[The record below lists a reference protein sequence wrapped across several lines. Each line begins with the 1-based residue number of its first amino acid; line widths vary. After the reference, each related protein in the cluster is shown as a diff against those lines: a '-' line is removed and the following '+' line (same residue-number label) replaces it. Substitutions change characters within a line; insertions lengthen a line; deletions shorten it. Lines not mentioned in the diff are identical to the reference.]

1 MTKQDIIASI
11 HEVLVNTLAVPH
23 LAAFSESARLNE
35 ELYLDSVM
43 VLQLLVHLEL
53 DLGFSIPEE
62 VLTEKQFATVGALA
76 EFLMALPRSATASG
90 RRSGG
95 AA

>member
-11 HEVLVNTLAVPH
+11 HEVLVNTMAVPH
-23 LAAFSESARLNE
+23 LGAFSESARLNE

-76 EFLMALPRSATASG
+76 EFLMALPRSPADGG
-90 RRSGG
+90 RRPGG
-95 AA
+95 EA

>member
-1 MTKQDIIASI
+1 MTKQEIIASI
-11 HEVLVNTLAVPH
+11 REVLANTMGVPH
-23 LAAFSESARLNE
+23 LAAFSEGARLNE

-62 VLTEKQFATVGALA
+62 LLTDKQFATVGGLA
-76 EFLMALPRSATASG
+76 EFLMALPRS
-90 RRSGG
+90 RRAGG
-95 AA
+95 AQRGGAS